1 VIAWRR
7 TGRKFPAPFLLA
19 GTLAAGTSPRFVAVI
34 ATINTIYFVILSLS
48 LIISVFNPRP
58 PTAAPFNAMFGSNMN
73 RSRATKKIGFVVVMI
88 LFGVALFSTR
98 YYLVD
103 LPVYHFFGGGEGPD
117 PPALHLRGEFV
128 ESNLGAAEGPSGA
141 LTVRMIAQ
149 QFVFVPQCVEV
160 PAGVPVTFRMT
171 SADVVHMLSFLG
183 TDYGL
188 KVVPGAVTEATFTF
202 SKPGT
207 FKIPCH
213 EFCGAGHYAMRGQ
226 LNVVPREQFAGM
238 LPGERR
244 ACELR

>member
-1 VIAWRR
+1 
-7 TGRKFPAPFLLA
+7 
-19 GTLAAGTSPRFVAVI
+19 
-34 ATINTIYFVILSLS
+34 
-48 LIISVFNPRP
+48 
-58 PTAAPFNAMFGSNMN
+58 MFGSNMN
-73 RSRATKKIGFVVVMI
+73 RPRATKKIGFVVVMI

-128 ESNLGAAEGPSGA
+128 ESNLGAAAGPSGA

-202 SKPGT
+202 AKPGT

-226 LNVVPREQFAGM
+226 LNVVPRDQFAGM